1 MTERALG
8 DTSGWWVGIVVNVMD
23 PYESG
28 RVQVRVFG
36 RHDDTTAI
44 RDEHLPWAQVTQ
56 PVSSA
61 ALGRMGSAPVGLVKG
76 SRVIGMWADRDRQ
89 LPIITGVVGKAGDVK
104 SGSTV
109 GGAPEIDPAFGSIP
123 GASQASATNPYT
135 ALNPNRVSIT
145 QIDGG
150 EVNIDSIKRDEGVV
164 LTKEVEQGMSY
175 ADVPTIAS
183 SDKTDDSDVL
193 QMFRKV
199 DPRSRISAL
208 PCLPFNALQ
217 INIQLNLTSLIN
229 GIVGIVANAI
239 RNAILELAQRFG
251 IAKILKALNEV
262 ANTIQSVR
270 NLINALASVQICGIS
285 PLNNGTAAAADLALA
300 QAVTSVNSITRY
312 TSGALNYVAG
322 SRLDADIRGLISA
335 PLARVPGISFSPAS
349 GVQVEPPEAYV
360 QEYYS
365 YDTDPY
371 PGYIR
376 WVDPAGVGDP
386 IFTLRNGQ
394 PNYGSPQQHT
404 QFATQTAVSA
414 SLGGL
419 VTGSIS
425 GPGLLS
431 AIRGVTTFASAFG
444 AKSVLGN
451 GFSPASLINLA
462 ASIIPPLAAAVQSVF
477 VPKISAS
484 VSVANNITSS
494 TLQNDFLKN
503 QAFRARRAQLLAV
516 GVS

>member
-8 DTSGWWVGIVVNVMD
+8 ESSGWWVGIVVNVMD
-23 PYESG
+23 PYQSG

-44 RDEHLPWAQVTQ
+44 PDSDLPWAQVTQ

-89 LPIITGVVGKAGDVK
+89 LPIITGVVGRAGEVRP
-104 SGSTV
+104 GSTV

-123 GASQASATNPYT
+123 GASQASSSNPYT
-135 ALNPNRVSIT
+135 ALNPDRISIS

-150 EVNIDSIKRDEGVV
+150 EVNIDRIRPDQGVV
-164 LTKEVEQGMSY
+164 LSKEVEKGMAY

-193 QMFRKV
+193 QMFRTV

-208 PCLPFNALQ
+208 PCLPFNSLQ
-217 INIQLNLTSLIN
+217 INIQLNLTSLIS
-229 GIVGIVANAI
+229 GIASIVASAI
-239 RNAILELAQRFG
+239 RNAILELARKLG
-251 IAKILKALNEV
+251 IAKILAALNEV

-270 NLINALASVQICGIS
+270 NLINALASIQICGIS
-285 PLNNGTAAAADLALA
+285 PLNNGTARVADLALA
-300 QAVTSVNSITRY
+300 QAVYGINTLTGY
-312 TSGALNYVAG
+312 TAGALNYVAG
-322 SRLDADIRGLISA
+322 PGLDSTIRGLITP
-335 PLARVPGISFSPAS
+335 PLARVPGISFSPAA
-349 GVQVEPPEAYV
+349 GVQVEPPPAYV
-360 QEYYS
+360 QEYHS
-365 YDTDPY
+365 YDSDPY
-371 PGYIR
+371 PGYIK
-376 WVDPAGVGDP
+376 WVDPAGIGDP

-394 PNYGSPQQHT
+394 PNYISAQQHT
-404 QFATQTAVSA
+404 QFQTQTAVSA

-419 VTGSIS
+419 VNGSIS

-431 AIRGVTTFASAFG
+431 AIQGATTAAQVFG
-444 AKSVLGN
+444 AKNVLGN
-451 GFSPASLINLA
+451 GYSPASLINLV
-462 ASIIPPLAAAVQSVF
+462 ASIIPSLVAATTSIFNPKLSISVTTSDFQS
-477 VPKISAS
+477 
-484 VSVANNITSS
+484 
-494 TLQNDFLKN
+494 LGNDFLKN

>member
-1 MTERALG
+1 MTERSLG
-8 DTSGWWVGIVVNVMD
+8 DTSGWWVGVVSNVMD
-23 PYESG
+23 PYQSG

-44 RDEHLPWAQVTQ
+44 PDGDLPWAQVTQ

-61 ALGRMGSAPVGLVKG
+61 GLGRMGSAPVGLVKG

-104 SGSTV
+104 PGSTV
-109 GGAPEIDPAFGSIP
+109 GGAPEIDSTAGSIP
-123 GASQASATNPYT
+123 GASQASSTNPYT

-150 EVNIDSIKRDEGVV
+150 EANIDSIKRDEGVV
-164 LTKEVEQGMSY
+164 LSKEVEQGMQF
-175 ADVPTIAS
+175 ATVPTIGSA
-183 SDKTDDSDVL
+183 DKGDDSNVL
-193 QMFRKV
+193 QMFKTV

-208 PCLPFNALQ
+208 PCLPFNSLQ
-217 INIQLNLTSLIN
+217 INIQLNLTSLIS

-239 RNAILELAQRFG
+239 RNAILELARRLG
-251 IAKILKALNEV
+251 IAKILKALNEA

-270 NLINALASVQICGIS
+270 NLISALASVQICGIS

-300 QAVTSVNSITRY
+300 QAVTSINSITRY
-312 TSGALNYVAG
+312 TAGTLNYVAG
-322 SRLDADIRGLISA
+322 PGLDNTIRGLVDV
-335 PLARVPGISFSPAS
+335 PLSRVPGISFSPAA
-349 GVQVEPPEAYV
+349 GVQLEPPAAYV

-365 YDTDPY
+365 YQNDPY
-371 PGYIR
+371 PGYIK

-386 IFTLRNGQ
+386 IFILRNGQ
-394 PNYGSPQQHT
+394 PNFASPQQHT
-404 QFATQTAVSA
+404 QFQTQTAVSA

-431 AIRGVTTFASAFG
+431 AIQGATTAAQVFG
-444 AKSVLGN
+444 AKNVLGN
-451 GFSPASLINLA
+451 GYSPASLINLV
-462 ASIIPPLAAAVQSVF
+462 ASIIPSLVAATSSIF
-477 VPKISAS
+477 NPKIS
-484 VSVANNITSS
+484 VSVVDQGAFKS
-494 TLQNDFLKN
+494 LGEDFIKN
-503 QAFRARRAQLLAV
+503 QALRARRAQLLAV
-516 GVS
+516 GVT